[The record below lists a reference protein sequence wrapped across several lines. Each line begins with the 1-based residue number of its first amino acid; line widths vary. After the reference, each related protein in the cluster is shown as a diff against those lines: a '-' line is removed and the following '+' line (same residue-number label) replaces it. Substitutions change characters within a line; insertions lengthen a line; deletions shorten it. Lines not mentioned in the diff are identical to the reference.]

1 MNDFEFDCLQKK
13 RLAQQAKYRK
23 RGSKSKKC
31 PMSTDHMT
39 KKQWIERCGK
49 IVTIKMDSPVSW
61 ASFKELSKQTQEEYL
76 KNLMEKYHI
85 NASSLAEMF
94 HITPITVRRHIATQG
109 LAVSFPV
116 GHSMNAE
123 DRRAWELFLSGDA
136 VEQSENEVSL
146 ENEEMCDEEPMSM
159 CSFSL
164 RFSGK
169 IDVSMISNSLV
180 RILGDHSVGE
190 IEVPVIWRRE
200 SLVLMGDL

>member
-123 DRRAWELFLSGDA
+123 DRRAWELFLSGDT
-136 VEQSENEVSL
+136 VEQSENEVGVES
-146 ENEEMCDEEPMSM
+146 EELRDEEPMSM

-169 IDVSMISNSLV
+169 IDVSMISNSLI

-190 IEVPVIWRRE
+190 IEVTCNLAP
-200 SLVLMGDL
+200 

>member
-1 MNDFEFDCLQKK
+1 MILNFDCLQKK

-136 VEQSENEVSL
+136 SENEVSA
-146 ENEEMCDEEPMSM
+146 ENEETCDEEPMSM

-169 IDVSMISNSLV
+169 IDVSMISNSLI

-190 IEVPVIWRRE
+190 IEVTCNLAP
-200 SLVLMGDL
+200 

>member
-136 VEQSENEVSL
+136 SENEVSA
-146 ENEEMCDEEPMSM
+146 ENEETCDEEPMSM

-164 RFSGK
+164 RFSAK
-169 IDVSMISNSLV
+169 IDVSMISNSLI

-190 IEVPVIWRRE
+190 IEVTCNLAP
-200 SLVLMGDL
+200 

>member
-136 VEQSENEVSL
+136 VEQSENEVSA
-146 ENEEMCDEEPMSM
+146 ENEETCDEEPMSM

-169 IDVSMISNSLV
+169 IDVSMISNSLI
-180 RILGDHSVGE
+180 RILGAHSVGE
-190 IEVPVIWRRE
+190 IEVTCNLAP
-200 SLVLMGDL
+200 

>member
-146 ENEEMCDEEPMSM
+146 EDEEMCDEEPMSM

-190 IEVPVIWRRE
+190 IEVTCNLAP
-200 SLVLMGDL
+200 

>member
-13 RLAQQAKYRK
+13 RLAQQSKYSK
-23 RGSKSKKC
+23 RASKSKKC
-31 PMSTDHMT
+31 PMSIDNMT

-136 VEQSENEVSL
+136 SENEVSA
-146 ENEEMCDEEPMSM
+146 ENEETCDEEPMSM

-169 IDVSMISNSLV
+169 IDVSMISNSLI

-190 IEVPVIWRRE
+190 IEVTCNLAP
-200 SLVLMGDL
+200 

>member
-136 VEQSENEVSL
+136 SENEVSA
-146 ENEEMCDEEPMSM
+146 ENEETCDEEPMSM

-169 IDVSMISNSLV
+169 IDVSMISNSLI

-190 IEVPVIWRRE
+190 IEVTCNLAP
-200 SLVLMGDL
+200 

>member
-94 HITPITVRRHIATQG
+94 HITPISVRRHIATQG

-136 VEQSENEVSL
+136 VEQSENEVSA
-146 ENEEMCDEEPMSM
+146 ENEETCDEEPMSM

-169 IDVSMISNSLV
+169 IDVSMISNSLI

-190 IEVPVIWRRE
+190 IEVTCNLAP
-200 SLVLMGDL
+200 

>member
-136 VEQSENEVSL
+136 VEQSENEVSA
-146 ENEEMCDEEPMSM
+146 ENEETRDEEPMSM

-169 IDVSMISNSLV
+169 IDVSMISNSLI

-190 IEVPVIWRRE
+190 IEVTCNLAP
-200 SLVLMGDL
+200 

>member
-13 RLAQQAKYRK
+13 LLAQQAKYRK

-136 VEQSENEVSL
+136 VEQSENEVSA
-146 ENEEMCDEEPMSM
+146 ENEETCDEEPMSM

-169 IDVSMISNSLV
+169 IDVSMISNSLI

-190 IEVPVIWRRE
+190 IEVTCNLAP
-200 SLVLMGDL
+200 

>member
-61 ASFKELSKQTQEEYL
+61 ASFKELSKQTQEEYP

-136 VEQSENEVSL
+136 VEQSENEVSA
-146 ENEEMCDEEPMSM
+146 ENEETCDEEPMSM

-169 IDVSMISNSLV
+169 IDVSMISNSLI

-190 IEVPVIWRRE
+190 IEVTCNLAP
-200 SLVLMGDL
+200 

>member
-94 HITPITVRRHIATQG
+94 HITPNTVRRHIATQG

-136 VEQSENEVSL
+136 VEQSENEVSA
-146 ENEEMCDEEPMSM
+146 ENEETCDEEPMSM

-169 IDVSMISNSLV
+169 IDVSMISNSLI

-190 IEVPVIWRRE
+190 IEVTCNLAP
-200 SLVLMGDL
+200 

>member
-13 RLAQQAKYRK
+13 RLALQAKYRK

-136 VEQSENEVSL
+136 VEQSENEVSA
-146 ENEEMCDEEPMSM
+146 ENEETCDEEPMSM

-169 IDVSMISNSLV
+169 IDVSMISNSLI

-190 IEVPVIWRRE
+190 IEVTCNLAP
-200 SLVLMGDL
+200 

>member
-123 DRRAWELFLSGDA
+123 DRRAWELSFLEMLLNNLRMKLARKTKRHATRNRCQCA
-136 VEQSENEVSL
+136 V
-146 ENEEMCDEEPMSM
+146 
-159 CSFSL
+159 F
-164 RFSGK
+164 R
-169 IDVSMISNSLV
+169 
-180 RILGDHSVGE
+180 
-190 IEVPVIWRRE
+190 
-200 SLVLMGDL
+200 

>member
-146 ENEEMCDEEPMSM
+146 ENEETCDEEPMSM

-169 IDVSMISNSLV
+169 IDVSMISNSLI

-190 IEVPVIWRRE
+190 IEVTCNLAP
-200 SLVLMGDL
+200 

>member
-76 KNLMEKYHI
+76 KNLMGKYHI

-123 DRRAWELFLSGDA
+123 DRRAWELFLSGDT
-136 VEQSENEVSL
+136 VEQSENEVGVES
-146 ENEEMCDEEPMSM
+146 EEMCEGEPMLM

-169 IDVSMISNSLV
+169 IDVSMISNSLI

-190 IEVPVIWRRE
+190 IEVTCNLEP
-200 SLVLMGDL
+200 

>member
-123 DRRAWELFLSGDA
+123 DRRAWELFLSGHA
-136 VEQSENEVSL
+136 VEQSENEVSA
-146 ENEEMCDEEPMSM
+146 ENEETCDEEPMSM

-169 IDVSMISNSLV
+169 IDVSMISNSLI

-190 IEVPVIWRRE
+190 IEVTCNLAP
-200 SLVLMGDL
+200 

>member
-1 MNDFEFDCLQKK
+1 MNHTFL
-13 RLAQQAKYRK
+13 
-23 RGSKSKKC
+23 
-31 PMSTDHMT
+31 H
-39 KKQWIERCGK
+39 
-49 IVTIKMDSPVSW
+49 
-61 ASFKELSKQTQEEYL
+61 
-76 KNLMEKYHI
+76 HI

-136 VEQSENEVSL
+136 VEQSENEVSA
-146 ENEEMCDEEPMSM
+146 ENEETCDEEPMLM

-169 IDVSMISNSLV
+169 IDVSMISNSLI

-190 IEVPVIWRRE
+190 IEVTCNLAP
-200 SLVLMGDL
+200 

>member
-31 PMSTDHMT
+31 PMSTDHKT

-136 VEQSENEVSL
+136 SENEVSA
-146 ENEEMCDEEPMSM
+146 ENEETCDEEPMSM

-169 IDVSMISNSLV
+169 IDVSMISNSLI

-190 IEVPVIWRRE
+190 IEVTCNLAP
-200 SLVLMGDL
+200 

>member
-61 ASFKELSKQTQEEYL
+61 ASFKKLSKQTQEEYL

-136 VEQSENEVSL
+136 VEQSENEVSA
-146 ENEEMCDEEPMSM
+146 ENEETCDEEPMSM

-169 IDVSMISNSLV
+169 IDVSMISNSLI

-190 IEVPVIWRRE
+190 IEVTCNLAP
-200 SLVLMGDL
+200 

>member
-39 KKQWIERCGK
+39 KKQWIERYGK

-136 VEQSENEVSL
+136 VEQSENEVSA
-146 ENEEMCDEEPMSM
+146 ENEETCDEEPMSM

-169 IDVSMISNSLV
+169 IDVSMISNSLI

-190 IEVPVIWRRE
+190 IEVTCNLAP
-200 SLVLMGDL
+200 

>member
-136 VEQSENEVSL
+136 VEQSENEVSA
-146 ENEEMCDEEPMSM
+146 ENEETCDEEPMSM

-169 IDVSMISNSLV
+169 IDVSMISNSLI
-180 RILGDHSVGE
+180 RILGGHSVGE
-190 IEVPVIWRRE
+190 IEVTCNLAP
-200 SLVLMGDL
+200 

>member
-136 VEQSENEVSL
+136 VEQSENEVSA
-146 ENEEMCDEEPMSM
+146 ENEETCDEEPMSM

-169 IDVSMISNSLV
+169 IDVSMISNSLI

-190 IEVPVIWRRE
+190 IEVTCNLTP
-200 SLVLMGDL
+200 

>member
-39 KKQWIERCGK
+39 KKQWIERCVK

-136 VEQSENEVSL
+136 VEQSENEVSA
-146 ENEEMCDEEPMSM
+146 ENEETCDEEPMSM

-169 IDVSMISNSLV
+169 IDVSMISNSLI

-190 IEVPVIWRRE
+190 IEVTCNLAP
-200 SLVLMGDL
+200 

>member
-116 GHSMNAE
+116 GHSMNAG

-136 VEQSENEVSL
+136 SENEVSA
-146 ENEEMCDEEPMSM
+146 ENEETCDEEPMSM

-169 IDVSMISNSLV
+169 IDVSMISNSLI

-190 IEVPVIWRRE
+190 IEVTCNLAP
-200 SLVLMGDL
+200 

>member
-109 LAVSFPV
+109 LSVSFPV

-136 VEQSENEVSL
+136 VEQSENEVSV
-146 ENEEMCDEEPMSM
+146 ENEETCDEEPMSM

-169 IDVSMISNSLV
+169 IDVSMISNSLI

-190 IEVPVIWRRE
+190 IEVTCNLAP
-200 SLVLMGDL
+200 

>member
-85 NASSLAEMF
+85 NARSLAEMF

-136 VEQSENEVSL
+136 SENEVSA
-146 ENEEMCDEEPMSM
+146 ENEETCDEEPMSM

-169 IDVSMISNSLV
+169 IDVSMISNSLI

-190 IEVPVIWRRE
+190 IEVTCNLAP
-200 SLVLMGDL
+200 

>member
-61 ASFKELSKQTQEEYL
+61 ASFKELSKQTQEGYL

-136 VEQSENEVSL
+136 VEQSENEVSA
-146 ENEEMCDEEPMSM
+146 ENEETCDEEPMSM

-169 IDVSMISNSLV
+169 IDVSMISNSLI

-190 IEVPVIWRRE
+190 IEVTCNLAP
-200 SLVLMGDL
+200 

>member
-136 VEQSENEVSL
+136 SENEVSA
-146 ENEEMCDEEPMSM
+146 ENEETCDEEPMSM

-169 IDVSMISNSLV
+169 IDVSIISNSLV

-190 IEVPVIWRRE
+190 IEVTCNLAP
-200 SLVLMGDL
+200 

>member
-76 KNLMEKYHI
+76 KNLMKKYHI

-136 VEQSENEVSL
+136 VEQSENEVSA
-146 ENEEMCDEEPMSM
+146 ENEETCDEEPMSM

-169 IDVSMISNSLV
+169 IDVSMISNSLI

-190 IEVPVIWRRE
+190 IEVTCNLAP
-200 SLVLMGDL
+200 

>member
-94 HITPITVRRHIATQG
+94 HITPITVRRHIATQR

-136 VEQSENEVSL
+136 VEQSENEVSA
-146 ENEEMCDEEPMSM
+146 ENEETCDEEPMSM

-169 IDVSMISNSLV
+169 IDVSMISNSLI

-190 IEVPVIWRRE
+190 IEVTCNLAP
-200 SLVLMGDL
+200 

>member
-85 NASSLAEMF
+85 NASSIAEMF

-136 VEQSENEVSL
+136 VEQSENEVSA
-146 ENEEMCDEEPMSM
+146 ENEETCDEEPMSM

-169 IDVSMISNSLV
+169 IDVSMISNSLI

-190 IEVPVIWRRE
+190 IEVTCNLAP
-200 SLVLMGDL
+200 

>member
-23 RGSKSKKC
+23 RGSKSKKY

-136 VEQSENEVSL
+136 VEQSENEVSA
-146 ENEEMCDEEPMSM
+146 ENEETCDEEPMSM

-169 IDVSMISNSLV
+169 IDVSMISNSLI

-190 IEVPVIWRRE
+190 IEVTCNLAP
-200 SLVLMGDL
+200 

>member
-61 ASFKELSKQTQEEYL
+61 ASFKELSKQTQEKYL

-136 VEQSENEVSL
+136 VEQSENEVSA
-146 ENEEMCDEEPMSM
+146 ENEETCDEEPMSM

-169 IDVSMISNSLV
+169 IDVSMISNSLI

-190 IEVPVIWRRE
+190 IEVTCNLAP
-200 SLVLMGDL
+200 

>member
-136 VEQSENEVSL
+136 SENEVSA
-146 ENEEMCDEEPMSM
+146 ENEETCDEEPMSM

-190 IEVPVIWRRE
+190 IEVTCNLAP
-200 SLVLMGDL
+200 

>member
-136 VEQSENEVSL
+136 SENEVSA
-146 ENEEMCDEEPMSM
+146 ENEETCDEEPMSM

-169 IDVSMISNSLV
+169 IDVSMISNSLI
-180 RILGDHSVGE
+180 RILGAHSVGE
-190 IEVPVIWRRE
+190 IEVTCNLAP
-200 SLVLMGDL
+200 

>member
-136 VEQSENEVSL
+136 SENEVRRRKTKRHATR
-146 ENEEMCDEEPMSM
+146 NRCQ
-159 CSFSL
+159 CAVFSL

-169 IDVSMISNSLV
+169 IDVSMISNSLI

-190 IEVPVIWRRE
+190 IEVTCNLAP
-200 SLVLMGDL
+200 

>member
-169 IDVSMISNSLV
+169 IDVSMISNSLI

-190 IEVPVIWRRE
+190 IEVTCNLAP
-200 SLVLMGDL
+200 

>member
-190 IEVPVIWRRE
+190 IEVTCN
-200 SLVLMGDL
+200 LVP

>member
-61 ASFKELSKQTQEEYL
+61 ASFKELSKQTQEESL

-136 VEQSENEVSL
+136 VEQSENEVSA
-146 ENEEMCDEEPMSM
+146 ENEETCDEEPMSM

-169 IDVSMISNSLV
+169 IDVSMISNSLI

-190 IEVPVIWRRE
+190 IEVTCNLAP
-200 SLVLMGDL
+200 